1 MAGAALGRSLLR
13 MRELRSVECF
23 NYAASV
29 YGYILLYSV
38 SDNIV
43 DVVAGVALGRS
54 LLRMKELRSV

>member
-23 NYAASV
+23 NYVASV
-29 YGYILLYSV
+29 HGYILLYSL

-43 DVVAGVALGRS
+43 DVVVEVALGHS
-54 LLRMKELRSV
+54 VLRLRELRPV